1 EAGRDPHGQREGG
14 AGGLGRRR
22 EARPGALRDGGGD
35 RGGGAP
41 GAAPCVPQDWPQDDV
56 RAPGNLT
63 MPQVKA
69 RQLREKSVEELRTQE
84 ETLREQIFKLR
95 FQKAT
100 GQSENPQRVSLV
112 RKELARVLTVLREK
126 EAGGGA

>member
-1 EAGRDPHGQREGG
+1 
-14 AGGLGRRR
+14 
-22 EARPGALRDGGGD
+22 
-35 RGGGAP
+35 
-41 GAAPCVPQDWPQDDV
+41 
-56 RAPGNLT
+56 

-69 RQLREKSVEELRTQE
+69 RTLRDRTMDELRQQE

-100 GQSENPQRVSLV
+100 GQAENPQRIALV

-126 EAGGGA
+126 EGAAGGAGE